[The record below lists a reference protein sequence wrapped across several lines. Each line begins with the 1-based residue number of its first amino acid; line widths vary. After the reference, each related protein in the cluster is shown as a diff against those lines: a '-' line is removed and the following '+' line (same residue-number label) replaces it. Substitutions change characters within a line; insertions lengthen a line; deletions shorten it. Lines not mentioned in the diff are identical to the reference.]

1 MWTLLLNKYVAGG
14 IAVLLLLASIG
25 VSLLVWKHS
34 IEVAATLQ
42 FNQKQLE
49 QVIADQKQLST
60 TLDKINGI
68 QQKISDELAAKNQ
81 ALDDKLVGIET
92 YLTSPEAK
100 KSDRTSSDLLKK
112 TMEEL
117 RK

>member
-14 IAVLLLLASIG
+14 IAVLLLLTSIG
-25 VSLLVWKHS
+25 ASLLVWKHS
-34 IEVAATLQ
+34 IETTATLK

-49 QVIADQKQLST
+49 QVITDQKQLTST
-60 TLDKINGI
+60 LEKINGI

-81 ALDDKLVGIET
+81 ALDDKLVGIEI

-100 KSDRTSSDLLKK
+100 KSDRASSDLLKK
-112 TMEEL
+112 TVEEL